1 MHSKFPIVCCQ
12 DESCRVRAV
21 LQAER
26 DEAVARNKKLA
37 RQCDKLQVQLSD
49 ARAQIRDLNAQLVDA
64 AEYKVR
70 AKGE

>member
-1 MHSKFPIVCCQ
+1 MHSKFTIVRCQ

-26 DEAVARNKKLA
+26 DEAVGRNKKLA

-70 AKGE
+70 VKGE